1 MSLRRSLAILAM
13 GLWAAVPMGCG
24 DSGSDVAV
32 GPGPSSSAGAPGGG
46 GGGGGGGGRGSGQKA
61 PPADRS
67 GMDAM
72 AKNDGPGGGGRGGRG
87 GGRGGRGGGRGGGGR
102 GGRGGGGGGGGGMQG
117 MMQGMQ
123 KDMQKQMGVGGDE
136 GSSGG
141 GGGGGGPGG
150 PGGGPG
156 GPGGGGG
163 FGGPGGPGGGG
174 GFGGPGGGGGGRA
187 VTKTLKELA
196 DQRFREG
203 WDSEALD
210 FLYAAILTNEN
221 EMADE
226 ILAKYKWSTG
236 LKRPVLAI
244 RVGLGMELNDPEFS
258 GNPYP
263 IGTKQDLK
271 KKKKGNG
278 GFPGGGGG
286 GGFPGGGGGGFGG
299 PGGPGGGGGGFGG
312 PGGPGGGGGGGGGGG
327 AADIEKFT
335 GDIGKRMV
343 TELTS
348 RVRKGNFGNALRDAV
363 ARTKKKSSGRRG
375 GGGGGRGGPGGGF
388 GGPGGPGG
396 GGGGFGGPGGPGGGG
411 GGFGGPG
418 GPGGGGGG
426 FGGGGS
432 QSQQNTGSVSPGI
445 AYLGRGSESELMTSA
460 AEQAVDVLVV
470 FDVNVKETKSGIVKN
485 LTKVSVHDVATGKK
499 LGTTRRA
506 LDNVEIQNKGKKKL
520 DDAIKQLLS
529 TIDMKYKLTSK
540 LAALP
545 PGIKPEHIKSRMK
558 KLLNGDTE
566 GSRLWVLAEARLYH
580 SKQLIEDS
588 ELQGTYDFVLG
599 AGAGEQLASE
609 EPAER
614 KQALEEQLPE
624 GHEEVAYAG
633 AEPAA
638 PAAANG
644 NNAGGPGG
652 GRGGGPG
659 GPGGGRGGGP
669 GGPGGGFGGPGGP
682 GGAPG
687 APGAPGGGDATQPQ
701 GGQKKGGQSRAG
713 NSQTTVGLQ
722 VGNAAPDIIGKD
734 LDGVGFKLSD
744 YRGKVV
750 VLDFWGD
757 W

>member
-1 MSLRRSLAILAM
+1 M
-13 GLWAAVPMGCG
+13 GGG
-24 DSGSDVAV
+24 
-32 GPGPSSSAGAPGGG
+32 PGGG
-46 GGGGGGGGRGSGQKA
+46 GGF
-61 PPADRS
+61 
-67 GMDAM
+67 
-72 AKNDGPGGGGRGGRG
+72 
-87 GGRGGRGGGRGGGGR
+87 
-102 GGRGGGGGGGGGMQG
+102 
-117 MMQGMQ
+117 
-123 KDMQKQMGVGGDE
+123 
-136 GSSGG
+136 
-141 GGGGGGPGG
+141 
-150 PGGGPG
+150 GGPG

-174 GFGGPGGGGGGRA
+174 GFGGPGGGGGGRV
-187 VTKTLKELA
+187 VTKTLKQLA
-196 DQRFREG
+196 DQRFQEG

-210 FLYAAILTNEN
+210 FLYAAILTDEN
-221 EMADE
+221 DMADE

-286 GGFPGGGGGGFGG
+286 GGFPGGGGGF
-299 PGGPGGGGGGFGG
+299 PGGGGGGFGG
-312 PGGPGGGGGGGGGGG
+312 PGGPGGGGGFPGGGGGGGGGG

-335 GDIGKRMV
+335 GDLGKRMV
-343 TELTS
+343 TQLAS

-375 GGGGGRGGPGGGF
+375 GGGGFGGPGGPGGGGF
-388 GGPGGPGG
+388 GGPGGP

-418 GPGGGGGG
+418 GPGGGGG

-470 FDVNVKETKSGIVKN
+470 FSVNVKETKSGVVKN
-485 LTKVSVHDVATGKK
+485 MTKVSVYDVATEKK

-529 TIDMKYKLTSK
+529 TIDMKYKLSSK

-545 PGIKPEHIKSRMK
+545 PGIKPEHIKGRMG
-558 KLLNGDTE
+558 KLLNGDDTE

-580 SKQLIEDS
+580 SKQLIEDA

-599 AGAGEQLASE
+599 AGAGEQLVSG

-624 GHEEVAYAG
+624 GHEQVAYAG
-633 AEPAA
+633 DAPEA
-638 PAAANG
+638 PATANG
-644 NNAGGPGG
+644 NPA
-652 GRGGGPG
+652 GGGPG
-659 GPGGGRGGGP
+659 GPGGGPGGP
-669 GGPGGGFGGPGGP
+669 GGPGGGGFGGPGGPGGGGGFGGPGGP

-687 APGAPGGGDATQPQ
+687 APTAPGAPGGGNAPQ
-701 GGQKKGGQSRAG
+701 KKGNQKKGGQSRAG
-713 NSQTTVGLQ
+713 SSQTTVGLQ
-722 VGNAAPDIIGKD
+722 VGNEAPDIIGKD